1 MGIANM
7 DLYAYGQIENLDEL
21 AKKNGID
28 IPRLRGYRLMS
39 EMTPFSDEEIE
50 ANADAVYKD
59 TLDLYTPTKHF
70 TVLKGWKPYDKR
82 QVRGEAKAHAKRT
95 RKQMRMYNKYC
106 GCKDV
111 LMVHARIGKWN
122 WTEYGGPLISME
134 KWFIEKADDG
144 VDPTYCDIYVR
155 IKRDDEE

>member
-1 MGIANM
+1 MEIYIM
-7 DLYAYGQIENLDEL
+7 DLYAYSQIENFDEL

-39 EMTPFSDEEIE
+39 EMTPISDEEIE

-59 TLDLYTPTKHF
+59 TVDLYTPTKHF

-106 GCKDV
+106 GRSDV
-111 LMVHARIGKWN
+111 LMVHARIGAREEWIDN
-122 WTEYGGPLISME
+122 GGPIISMKPWYLE
-134 KWFIEKADDG
+134 RCIDG
-144 VDPTYCDIYVR
+144 YDSTYCDIYVK
-155 IKRDDEE
+155 IEQK